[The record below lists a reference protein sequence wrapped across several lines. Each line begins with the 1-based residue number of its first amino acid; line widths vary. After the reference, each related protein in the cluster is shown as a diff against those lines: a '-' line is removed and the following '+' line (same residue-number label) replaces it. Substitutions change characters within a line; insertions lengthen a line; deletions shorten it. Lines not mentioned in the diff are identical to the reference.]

1 MTTVGVHYMVDIFNL
16 SSGVLEDQSGLDAIC
31 KEAIG
36 LAVLT
41 LLGTTSHKFEPQGAT
56 GLSLLSTSHLSYH
69 TYPEHGRVYMDLFT
83 CGEHDAAHKAI
94 QHMLEKLGATE
105 YTLKSVFR

>member
-16 SSGVLEDQSGLDAIC
+16 TAGLLEDQIGLDTIC

-36 LAVLT
+36 LAGLT
-41 LLGTTSHKFEPQGAT
+41 LLGITSHKFEPQGAT
-56 GLSLLSTSHLSYH
+56 GLYLLSTSHMSYH

-94 QHMLEKLGATE
+94 QHILEKLSATE